1 MRKAWW
7 AVQVPMQESWEKRSK
22 LEKIK
27 ILEHYKNYKL
37 SFKRHVRIG
46 NRNWMFTQK
55 ELISEEDLRSIFLYI
70 KKVLF
75 ALIHEEVIVKG
86 KKILNISK

>member
-7 AVQVPMQESWEKRSK
+7 AVQVPMQECWEKRSK

-27 ILEHYKNYKL
+27 ILEHYKNCKL

-46 NRNWMFTQK
+46 NRNGMFTQK
-55 ELISEEDLRSIFLYI
+55 ELISEEDLRSIFSVY
-70 KKVLF
+70 
-75 ALIHEEVIVKG
+75 
-86 KKILNISK
+86 